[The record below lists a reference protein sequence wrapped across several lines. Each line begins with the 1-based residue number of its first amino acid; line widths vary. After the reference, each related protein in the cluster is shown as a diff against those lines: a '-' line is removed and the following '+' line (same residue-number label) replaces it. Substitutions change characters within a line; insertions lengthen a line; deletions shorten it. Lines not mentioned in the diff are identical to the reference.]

1 MALFVKDD
9 KTQKS
14 DEVPFS
20 VPSSPSDLGSAGA
33 RNAADVQAHLGKG
46 SRVEGKLTFEG
57 SVRIDGQVD
66 GEISAQDVV
75 LIGET
80 AELTAQIHANT
91 VVVQG
96 RLTGDITA
104 RKRVEL
110 RAPATMI
117 GNISTPSLV
126 INDGVVFEGH
136 CAMGGAS
143 AVRSE
148 RGDKRIA
155 LVPAEDRAG
164 TGRRPSEAAG

>member
-14 DEVPFS
+14 DDGTPLAP
-20 VPSSPSDLGSAGA
+20 PSTFPTAPSGKL
-33 RNAADVQAHLGKG
+33 DVQAHLGQG

-57 SVRIDGQVD
+57 SVRIDGQVE
-66 GEISAQDVV
+66 GEISAQDTVI
-75 LIGET
+75 IGDS

-91 VVVQG
+91 VVVHG
-96 RLTGDITA
+96 RVNGDITA

-110 RAPATMI
+110 NAPATVV

-126 INDGVVFEGH
+126 IHEGVVFEGH
-136 CAMGGAS
+136 CTMGGA
-143 AVRSE
+143 AANRAE

-155 LVPAEDRAG
+155 LFPAEERGAA
-164 TGRRPSEAAG
+164 GRRSSEAAG

>member
-14 DEVPFS
+14 DDGLS
-20 VPSSPSDLGSAGA
+20 SGAPSALNLTLSST
-33 RNAADVQAHLGKG
+33 RDVQAHLGQG

-57 SVRIDGQVD
+57 SVRIDGHIE
-66 GEISAQDVV
+66 GEISAQDTVI
-75 LIGET
+75 IGEG
-80 AELTAQIHANT
+80 AELTAQVHANT

-110 RAPATMI
+110 KAPATVV

-126 INDGVVFEGH
+126 VSEGVVFEGH
-136 CAMGGAS
+136 CTMGGAAAS
-143 AVRSE
+143 RTE

-155 LVPAEDRAG
+155 LFPAEERGGAA
-164 TGRRPSEAAG
+164 RRSSEAAG